1 MRYCPNSN
9 ALVSLSLVLTQILIT
24 NSFTII
30 NQFKSTSSFC
40 KQKHYATIDSGIE
53 ETTTPKKERKLSK
66 TEELNLQLSK
76 LYHDIVS
83 NGNISQVYDMEH
95 IIFSY
100 NTNNTEESLLD
111 TISYNTLLSTWK
123 NMAMRYEEGNVNG
136 DIPKDILPKNHV
148 YVAKDVAL
156 RSTRIL
162 SYMEDKDLVDVTSY
176 NIVIDT
182 WAKSKSND
190 GGAEV
195 DKLLKRMLSSDDIS
209 PDVFTFNAILD
220 TCSNMNDKTPD
231 VHEKVEEYYSI
242 MQSLQIKPNIRTY
255 NIVMGAYSKAIANHL
270 EVSRSTN
277 VINTNE
283 DTTMKN
289 KQQFQS
295 EQAKQQQQKRKHESN
310 AVETKELQKMASKR
324 VMDLFQEAKDDE
336 ELEVTAVT
344 YTTAVDSL
352 ARCCLP
358 HTCETLVNELE
369 ELFNNAKEK
378 FDEESDDDEKYPNSV
393 LALCPNIRTYTALIN
408 AWSWSKDR
416 ESPTKSTQT
425 LEKVEQT
432 YEESLQSKK
441 FDTGFCNTI
450 KPNVRTYT
458 AVISCIAHSRL
469 QDKAVLAL
477 NVLKRLVTK
486 YTKTNDVA
494 FRPNIFTYNAVI
506 DTCSKVYASN
516 CKNPK
521 DDGAKMQSDA
531 LKIAFDVFKLIR
543 KDKSVKANYVTYG
556 TLLKA
561 TKNLLPPGEE
571 RNNIIKVLFARC
583 CKEGHVDKSVLKQL
597 RQTVSIDMYTEL
609 LGEDTFDKFGSVH
622 LEKLPKAWSANIG
635 N

>member
-1 MRYCPNSN
+1 MRYCPHNN
-9 ALVSLSLVLTQILIT
+9 ALVSLSLILTQLLIKS

-30 NQFKSTSSFC
+30 NQFKTTSSFC
-40 KQKHYATIDSGIE
+40 KQKHYATIDKSSVE
-53 ETTTPKKERKLSK
+53 ETTNSPKRKLSK
-66 TEELNLQLSK
+66 TDELNHQFSK
-76 LYHDIVS
+76 LYHDIIS

-100 NTNNTEESLLD
+100 NTNTTEESMLD

-123 NMAMRYEEGNVNG
+123 SMAVRYEEGNVNG
-136 DIPKDILPKNHV
+136 EIPKDILPKNHV

-182 WAKSKSND
+182 WAKSKSYD

-195 DKLLKRMLSSDDIS
+195 DKILKRMLSSDNVS
-209 PDVFTFNAILD
+209 PDEFTFNAILD
-220 TCSNMNDKTPD
+220 TCSNMNDKTPN

-242 MQSLQIKPNIRTY
+242 MQSLQIKPTIRTY
-255 NIVMGAYSKAIANHL
+255 NIIMAAYSKAIANHL

-277 VINTNE
+277 SLNTK
-283 DTTMKN
+283 DLSS

-295 EQAKQQQQKRKHESN
+295 EQMKQQQQKRRHDSN
-310 AVETKELQKMASKR
+310 VVETKEVQKIASTR
-324 VMDLFQEAKDDE
+324 VMELFQEAKDDE
-336 ELEVTAVT
+336 ELEVTAAT
-344 YTTAVDSL
+344 YTVAIDSL

-358 HTCETLVNELE
+358 YICETLVNELE
-369 ELFNNAKEK
+369 ELFRKAKEK
-378 FDEESDDDEKYPNSV
+378 FDKESDGDGLYPPSI
-393 LALCPNIRTYTALIN
+393 LSMSPNIRTYTALIN

-416 ESPTKSTQT
+416 ESPTKATQT

-441 FDTGFCNTI
+441 FEDSFCNTI

-469 QDKAVLAL
+469 QEKAVLAL
-477 NVLKRLVTK
+477 NVLKRLVAK

-494 FRPNIFTYNAVI
+494 FKPNIFTYNAVI

-516 CKNPK
+516 CRNPK

-543 KDKSVKANYVTYG
+543 KDKSVKANYVSFSLYFPSSK
-556 TLLKA
+556 LK
-561 TKNLLPPGEE
+561 LSFH
-571 RNNIIKVLFARC
+571 R
-583 CKEGHVDKSVLKQL
+583 
-597 RQTVSIDMYTEL
+597 
-609 LGEDTFDKFGSVH
+609 
-622 LEKLPKAWSANIG
+622 
-635 N
+635 